1 MELMDAVDT
10 WIPLPPR
17 DVDKPFL
24 MPVEDVFSITG
35 RGTVATGRIEAGIV
49 KVGRR
54 NSDYRFGIR
63 KQKIS
68 CYWCGNVP

>member
-24 MPVEDVFSITG
+24 MPVETYSQSLVVVLLLLVVSKL
-35 RGTVATGRIEAGIV
+35 V
-49 KVGRR
+49 
-54 NSDYRFGIR
+54 
-63 KQKIS
+63 
-68 CYWCGNVP
+68 